1 MSNIDEI
8 VSAGEPYF
16 RVVQPQSSTA
26 AFTESS
32 YFRLGSYVQGATGEE
47 SLVTGL
53 STTTSTVAKGEKA
66 AIDQAGDAIKNE
78 KGDPAKAFSAT
89 SQATET
95 YTTTASA
102 PIPSS
107 GNGVLLYTDGDLQ
120 QNVKGA
126 TLAKL
131 GQGHVTEVAAADA
144 KYAVK
149 AGKYDL
155 FATNGIFIKAGS
167 FDAKGKT
174 TAGANIEL
182 TAGGYIK
189 QTAYGDLDEVTW
201 GITHKRFHGIAND
214 MFMGLKF
221 NFFFGLES
229 SVKLAGSLTIIMSAE
244 AAFRLST
251 RFSLT
256 VSADL
261 NIFAGG
267 STTFFFGAK
276 TDFVTGTD
284 MKVVSGASMKGVIG
298 PDIKMATSDLKIL
311 TTTDMK
317 LAPTGDMK
325 IVGLNLTIC
334 NIDLKK
340 EFAAVKD
347 SELEAQKKILQSN
360 LDQLSVGQSSIANL
374 SMDSL
379 KVFV

>member
-16 RVVQPQSSTA
+16 RVVQPKSSTA
-26 AFTESS
+26 AFAESS
-32 YFRLGSYVQGATGEE
+32 YFRLGSYVQGATGED

-53 STTTSTVAKGEKA
+53 STTTSTVAKAEKSA
-66 AIDQAGDAIKNE
+66 SSQAGDAIKNV
-78 KGDPAKAFSAT
+78 KGDPAKKFSAT

-131 GQGHVTEVAAADA
+131 GQGHVTEVTTADA

-155 FATNGIFIKAGS
+155 TATNGIFIKAGS
-167 FDAKGKT
+167 FDAAGKT

-189 QTAYGDLDEVTW
+189 QTAYGDLDEVTY

-221 NFFFGLES
+221 SFFFGLET
-229 SVKLAGSLTIIMSAE
+229 SVKLAGRLTIIMSAE
-244 AAFRLST
+244 LSFKLST
-251 RFSLT
+251 GFSLT
-256 VSADL
+256 IAIDRK
-261 NIFAGG
+261 IFVGG
-267 STTFFFGAK
+267 SVSFFFGAK
-276 TDFVTGTD
+276 VDTVTGLD
-284 MKVVSGASMKGVIG
+284 MKTVVGASSKIVVGADFKQATSDTKILTAT
-298 PDIKMATSDLKIL
+298 DIKMA
-311 TTTDMK
+311 
-317 LAPTGDMK
+317 P
-325 IVGLNLTIC
+325 VG
-334 NIDLKK
+334 DLKK
-340 EFAAVKD
+340 VGVNLTVCEFDLKVEMAAIKSGD
-347 SELEAQKKILQSN
+347 MAAQKKTMQATVTN
-360 LDQLSVGQSSIANL
+360 LATEFGSAYFTTKTINIYG
-374 SMDSL
+374 
-379 KVFV
+379 